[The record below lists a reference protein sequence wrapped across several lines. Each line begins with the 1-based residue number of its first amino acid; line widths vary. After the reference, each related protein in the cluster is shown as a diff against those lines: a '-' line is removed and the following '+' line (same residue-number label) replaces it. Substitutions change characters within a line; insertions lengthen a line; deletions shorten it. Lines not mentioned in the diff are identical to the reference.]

1 MAANSFYPSTWE
13 GEAELSL
20 ARAPGQPSSR
30 IARATQRNLVSEKRG
45 VGEEKRFYY
54 CLHLA
59 TGWLF
64 LTKFYD
70 FPVLREQNKKLR
82 TAGSSQFAFLI

>member
-45 VGEEKRFYY
+45 VGEEKKVLLLPTFS
-54 CLHLA
+54 HWLA
-59 TGWLF
+59 VF
-64 LTKFYD
+64 NQ
-70 FPVLREQNKKLR
+70 VL
-82 TAGSSQFAFLI
+82 